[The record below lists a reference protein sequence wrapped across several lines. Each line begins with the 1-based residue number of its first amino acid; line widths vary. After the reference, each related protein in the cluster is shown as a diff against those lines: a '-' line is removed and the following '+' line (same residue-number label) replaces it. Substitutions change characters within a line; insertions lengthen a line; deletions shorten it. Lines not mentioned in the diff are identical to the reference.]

1 MELTWG
7 ETSLREEPL
16 NSVYVRVTV
25 ANINYWLHL
34 CPFSMDLASF
44 VWKLCTNSIVEL
56 ASPLTDQALE
66 ANPVD
71 EATRDDC
78 IAWH

>member
-1 MELTWG
+1 
-7 ETSLREEPL
+7 
-16 NSVYVRVTV
+16 
-25 ANINYWLHL
+25 
-34 CPFSMDLASF
+34 MDLASF